1 MSLFLMLMLILAFFA
16 LIYLYRLVKIL
27 QQVIVNLWKYPES
40 QYVDNFN
47 RPEKKDYRKLEVDAM
62 PVIEIVKKYDCNALL
77 AEYALK
83 HGKPLNPVNHRKEST
98 ISASLTCPCCG
109 AAHIYLYDNTGGRGQ
124 FLCKVCRTPFNP
136 KNRFSKSVILKCP
149 HCLSV
154 LQKVKERSDFFV
166 HKCVK
171 PACSFYL
178 ENQSKLSQEE
188 RAKFKEN
195 PESFK
200 LHYIYREFNFPLD
213 SVTSN
218 TLKPPKVQLS
228 NIHASSHVLGLVLSY
243 FVAYGLSSRM
253 TSAILWDIHNV
264 RISRQTVL
272 NYARAASF
280 VLKPFVD
287 SFKHDLSN
295 SFCGDETYIKVRGKT
310 HYIFFFFD
318 SVKKV
323 IVANYVSSKRDT
335 LSAIC
340 AIYSL
345 FKKFKDSLPS
355 PLRFFVDGNPIYLLA
370 QHFFAQHNINFE
382 VTQIIGLTN
391 KDDVSKEFR
400 PLKQIIERLNR
411 TFKYYYKHTNGFDS
425 FDGAV
430 SYVNLF
436 TAYFNFLRPHSALDG
451 DIPATI
457 SELTDI
463 DNMPGRW
470 CKLLSLAQNFISLNQ
485 TTNSILG

>member
-1 MSLFLMLMLILAFFA
+1 LFFFT
-16 LIYLYRLVKIL
+16 RIL
-27 QQVIVNLWKYPES
+27 QQVIINLWKYPES
-40 QYVDNFN
+40 NHIDRFN
-47 RPEKKDYRKLEVDAM
+47 LPEKKDYRKLTVDAM
-62 PVIEIVKKYDCNALL
+62 PILEIVKKYDCNALL

-83 HGKPLNPVNHRKEST
+83 HGKPLKPIKHQKDSNIST
-98 ISASLTCPCCG
+98 SLTCPCCG
-109 AAHIYLYDNTGGRGQ
+109 APHIYIYDNTGGRGQ
-124 FLCKVCRTPFNP
+124 FLCKVCDTPFSL

-149 HCLSV
+149 HCESV
-154 LQKVKERSDFFV
+154 LQRIKERNDFHV
-166 HKCVK
+166 HKCINS
-171 PACSFYL
+171 ACCFYL
-178 ENQSKLSQEE
+178 ENFSKLSAQDKLE
-188 RAKFKEN
+188 FKEH

-200 LHYIYREFNFPLD
+200 LHYIYREYNFPLD
-213 SVTSN
+213 SVTANSLN
-218 TLKPPKVQLS
+218 PPKVQLS
-228 NIHASSHVLGLVLSY
+228 NIHSSPHVLGLILSY
-243 FVAYGLSSRM
+243 FSAYGLSSRM
-253 TSAILWDIHNV
+253 TSAIMWDIHNV
-264 RISRQTVL
+264 KISRQTVL
-272 NYARAASF
+272 NYARSASF

-287 SFKHDLSN
+287 NFKHKLSD

-335 LSAIC
+335 FSAIC

-345 FKKFKDSLPS
+345 FKKFKDALP
-355 PLRFFVDGNPIYLLA
+355 PALHFFVDGNPVYLLA
-370 QHFFAQHNINFE
+370 QHFFAQNNINFD
-382 VTQIIGLTN
+382 VTQIIGLAN
-391 KDDVSKEFR
+391 KDETSKEFR

-425 FDGAV
+425 IDGAI

-457 SELTDI
+457 PELSDV

-470 CKLLSLAQNFISLNQ
+470 CKLLSLAQDYIA
-485 TTNSILG
+485 SIQVAIPS